1 MKWWTVIVLLLR
13 IAQVS
18 KLANTPSIMK
28 LFLRSTISPPAMQKK
43 FYISPIFFK
52 EAKFELNVFK
62 RATQLTLN
70 SPEFNYPAHKYQTRD
85 ATRKGAKGESE
96 VEVSRRGRYPFS
108 KRVEFSSDQLT
119 RIRANYS
126 KVRLHFHPVFGGQLR
141 HFPHPFPLL
150 RFFLLPPF
158 HFTFTYFESSRTTV
172 HKNIGGSMAGMACNL
187 HRSGRLCRWLIVLFD
202 FSARVMNR
210 IFGGEGGGSR
220 FERINPGRLGNLV
233 RSPGKKLPTL
243 GI

>member
-1 MKWWTVIVLLLR
+1 MKWWTVTVLLLR

-18 KLANTPSIMK
+18 KLANTSSITK
-28 LFLRSTISPPAMQKK
+28 LSLRSTISPPTMQKK

-108 KRVEFSSDQLT
+108 KRVEFSSDQLA
-119 RIRANYS
+119 RIRTNYS

-141 HFPHPFPLL
+141 HFPHLLFPLS
-150 RFFLLPPF
+150 RFFLLPLF
-158 HFTFTYFESSRTTV
+158 HLILRISSRV
-172 HKNIGGSMAGMACNL
+172 EQRFIKILEDRWRGWPVIYIGAGGYA
-187 HRSGRLCRWLIVLFD
+187 VD
-202 FSARVMNR
+202 
-210 IFGGEGGGSR
+210 
-220 FERINPGRLGNLV
+220 
-233 RSPGKKLPTL
+233 
-243 GI
+243 

>member
-1 MKWWTVIVLLLR
+1 
-13 IAQVS
+13 
-18 KLANTPSIMK
+18 
-28 LFLRSTISPPAMQKK
+28 MQKK

-108 KRVEFSSDQLT
+108 KRVEFSSDQLA

-141 HFPHPFPLL
+141 HFPHLLFPLS
-150 RFFLLPPF
+150 RFFLLPLF
-158 HFTFTYFESSRTTV
+158 HLILRISSRV
-172 HKNIGGSMAGMACNL
+172 EQRFIKILEDRWRGWPVIYIGAGGYA
-187 HRSGRLCRWLIVLFD
+187 VD
-202 FSARVMNR
+202 
-210 IFGGEGGGSR
+210 
-220 FERINPGRLGNLV
+220 
-233 RSPGKKLPTL
+233 
-243 GI
+243 